1 MKNLLTV
8 GAPPHF
14 HAEDSIRRRMATV
27 ILALLPVAVFS
38 VVSFGWRAL
47 VLLVVTV
54 LSCVGTETLFCAVLK
69 KKNTAS
75 DLSSVVSGLL
85 LAFCLP
91 VTTPYLA
98 AVAGGVFAIA
108 VVKLLFGGLGRNFL
122 NPALAA
128 RAFLYTFSSLPV
140 VGVAAF
146 SDPKVPVLYDGL
158 FGWKTGFVPETGE
171 ELLSV
176 LKAGELPR
184 TNFADILMGNTAGNL
199 GETCLVLLA
208 IGGVFL
214 ILRGIVSWQVPLAFL
229 GGTAL
234 CAFLFPYG
242 GQTFSGVHVLLELC
256 GGGTVLAAFFLAT
269 DPVTG
274 PVTGKGRLLYGFLC
288 GVLTV
293 VFRRLDSVGDGVT
306 FAILLMNLFAV
317 AFDRLTAPRRYG
329 RGGEKKHG

>member
-14 HAEDSIRRRMATV
+14 HAEDSIRRRMAMV
-27 ILALLPVAVFS
+27 ILALSPVAVIS
-38 VVSFGWRAL
+38 AVSFGWRAL
-47 VLLVVTV
+47 VLLAVTV
-54 LSCVGTETLFCAVLK
+54 LSCVITETLVCLVRK
-69 KKNTAS
+69 KKNTVA
-75 DLSSVVSGLL
+75 DLSCVVTGLL

-91 VTTPYLA
+91 VNTPYLVA
-98 AVAGGVFAIA
+98 ALGGVFAIA
-108 VVKLLFGGLGRNFL
+108 LVKQLFGGLGRNFL

-146 SDPKVPVLYDGL
+146 ADPKVPVLYDAL
-158 FGWKTGFVPETGE
+158 FGWKADFAPETGE

-184 TNFADILMGNTAGNL
+184 AEISDILLGNTAGNL
-199 GETCLVLLA
+199 GETCLLLLV

-214 ILRGIVSWQVPLAFL
+214 ILRRIVSWQIPLAFL
-229 GGTAL
+229 AGTAL
-234 CAFLFPYG
+234 CALLFPYG
-242 GQTFSGVHVLLELC
+242 GQMFSRVHLLLELC

-293 VFRRLDSVGDGVT
+293 VFRCLGCVGDGVT
-306 FAILLMNLFAV
+306 FAILLMNVFAV